1 MVVAR
6 RILIPLIA
14 LAVFLG
20 TATVAAA
27 RPVIRT
33 DKDNGIELVDGN
45 GRTTIGLR
53 GALIGSVGNGWVWV
67 TDLPGKVETDI
78 FVVGDDESFQIDAQ
92 TTVYHGDNIRFRV
105 FRGRWRVRIKGN
117 DINVS
122 AVGDGTV
129 GLAGKGR
136 YSVAG
141 GPYRPWPL
149 EWRTFRLG
157 G

>member
-1 MVVAR
+1 VAR
-6 RILIPLIA
+6 RILIPLVA
-14 LAVFLG
+14 LAFLLG

-27 RPVIRT
+27 RPALKT
-33 DKDNGIELVDGN
+33 DQENGVELASGN

-78 FVVGDDESFQIDAQ
+78 FVVGDDESYQIDPQ
-92 TTVYHGDNIRFRV
+92 TTVYHGDNIRLRV
-105 FRGRWRVRIKGN
+105 FRGRWRVRIKGS

-122 AVGDGTV
+122 AVGDGFF
-129 GLAGKGR
+129 GIAGRGR
-136 YSVAG
+136 FSIAG
-141 GPYRPWPL
+141 GPSRAWPQ
-149 EWRTFRLG
+149 EWRTFKLG